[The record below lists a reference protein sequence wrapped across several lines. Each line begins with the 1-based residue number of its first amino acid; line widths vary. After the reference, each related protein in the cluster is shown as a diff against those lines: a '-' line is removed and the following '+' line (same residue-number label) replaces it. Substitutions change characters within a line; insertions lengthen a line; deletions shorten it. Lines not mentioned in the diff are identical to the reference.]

1 MHPRWITSLSLSAVL
16 CLTGCSAAWFV
27 ENSSQTSARRRAEA
41 QEKADKGK
49 FVNVSIGAV
58 NHTNYYLYEFYVNGA
73 MGPNVDQY
81 SFDIPSTCCVRLPR
95 EWRPDLQV
103 TVKWN
108 MTVNHKASWKT
119 KVVPIEQYT
128 EPGSIYVH
136 FFPNDEVRVVSS
148 NLDPNHENHPIPLP
162 HRPYATGGVQ

>member
-1 MHPRWITSLSLSAVL
+1 MHSRWITSLSLSAVL

-41 QEKADKGK
+41 QAKADKGK
-49 FVNVSIGAV
+49 FFNASIAPV
-58 NHTNYYLYEFYVNGA
+58 NHTGYYLYEFYVNGA
-73 MGPNVDQY
+73 MGPHTERYGFTVPG
-81 SFDIPSTCCVRLPR
+81 ICCVQVPR
-95 EWRPDLQV
+95 EWRPDLKV

-119 KVVPIEQYT
+119 KVVPVEQYT

-136 FFPNDEVRVVSS
+136 FFPNDEIRVVLS
-148 NLDPNHENHPIPLP
+148 NLDPNHENHPIPLTP
-162 HRPYATGGVQ
+162 RPSFAGGAQ